1 VGCSEMKLPLEVV
14 YSKSAAKTLEAMDV
28 PTRRRVKEK
37 IEAVAADPLNPR
49 NSYPLQ
55 GTDERSARVGGFRI
69 LLLIQDGS
77 TLAVDLI
84 ESRGQVY
91 RRV

>member
-1 VGCSEMKLPLEVV
+1 MKLPLEIVLT
-14 YSKSAAKTLEAMDV
+14 KNAAKSLGALDA
-28 PTRRRVKEK
+28 PTRKRVREK

-55 GTDERSARVGGFRI
+55 GTDKRSARVGGFRI
-69 LLLIQDGS
+69 LFLIQDPN
-77 TLAVDLI
+77 LLVVDI

-91 RRV
+91 RRM